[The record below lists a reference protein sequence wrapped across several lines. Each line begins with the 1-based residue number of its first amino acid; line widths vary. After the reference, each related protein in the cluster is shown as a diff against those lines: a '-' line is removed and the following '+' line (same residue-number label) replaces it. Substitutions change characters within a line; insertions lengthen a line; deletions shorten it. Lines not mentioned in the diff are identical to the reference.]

1 MNVQNQ
7 QANKMEKV
15 KLYSKF
21 ERFWHWTQAFL
32 VIFLGITGFEIH
44 SSFTVFGYEAAVRL
58 HSASSWAFLILIVFA
73 VFWLFVTGQ
82 YVNFIPTSK
91 NIKAQINYYMS
102 GIFKNAAHPTK
113 KTKLSKLNPLQRIVY
128 LGLLILAFPVQLISG
143 FLYMYYHYPNR
154 PIELSSLESVA
165 FIHTLGAFMLV
176 AFFVVHLYLVTTG
189 ETVTS
194 NLKAM
199 ITGYEELENEI
210 EKK

>member
-1 MNVQNQ
+1 MR
-7 QANKMEKV
+7 KMENV

-32 VIFLGITGFEIH
+32 VVFLGITGFEIH
-44 SSFTVFGYEAAVRL
+44 GSFKLFGYESAVRL

-82 YVNFIPTSK
+82 YVNFIPTTR
-91 NIKAQINYYMS
+91 NIKAQINYYIS

-128 LGLLILAFPVQLISG
+128 LGLLILVFPVQLISG
-143 FLYMYYHYPNR
+143 FLYMYYHYPNK
-154 PIELSSLESVA
+154 PVELTSLETVA
-165 FIHTLGAFMLV
+165 VIHTLGAFLLV
-176 AFFVVHLYLVTTG
+176 AFFVVHLYLITTG
-189 ETVTS
+189 ETVSS

-199 ITGYEELENEI
+199 ITGYEKLEKEV
-210 EKK
+210 ETK